1 MKRRLSESSSMT
13 PLEKMRAFNDGTR
26 RENLRACKIDKL
38 IMYYK
43 IALANDLN
51 RAAMYI
57 EVEFETRD
65 LPEYIVPRA
74 CLKAPRV
81 RCFSEEVARAVI
93 DAKGDIGVI
102 LDCARR
108 AYSFSTVIVA
118 AYVLSI
124 VLNETALEG
133 ALRSFIKAVGT
144 YDHKIKDFINAC
156 SADSAIVDH
165 FENLVKKM
173 EEYKAWA

>member
-1 MKRRLSESSSMT
+1 MRIRLSESSSMT

-26 RENLRACKIDKL
+26 KENLRACKIDKL

-43 IALANDLN
+43 IALEHDLT

-74 CLKAPRV
+74 CLKAPRT

-93 DAKGDIGVI
+93 DAKGDLEVI
-102 LDCARR
+102 LNCARR
-108 AYSFSTVIVA
+108 AYSYGTVIVA
-118 AYVLSI
+118 AYILSI
-124 VLNETALEG
+124 VLNETALEK
-133 ALRSFIKAVGT
+133 ALRTFIVTIGT
-144 YDHKIKDFINAC
+144 YDHKMKAFIEDCLEN
-156 SADSAIVDH
+156 SEIVDH
-165 FENLVKKM
+165 FEKIAKKM
-173 EEYKAWA
+173 EDYKAWA